1 MLVLRHTYASKHNA
15 ERAARANWERL
26 QRGVATFS
34 ITLVRGRAE
43 LSHEMPVKVSG
54 FKREIDQAAW
64 TLVTVTHTLS
74 SSGFTT
80 ALELEVKIDALE
92 ME

>member
-34 ITLVRGRAE
+34 ITLARGRAE
-43 LSHEMPVKVSG
+43 IFPEMPVKVRG
-54 FKREIDQAAW
+54 FKHEIDQAAW
-64 TLVTVTHTLS
+64 TLVTVTHTVNG
-74 SSGFTT
+74 SGFTS
-80 ALELEVKIDALE
+80 ALALEVKIDELE